1 MKVLRFLSLLL
12 LAAGL
17 SMDAFAASLCKGL
30 AVRSLRARQA
40 LAVGGIFGFF
50 QAAMP
55 LVGYCFAQTFRAWI
69 EQVDHWVAFLLL
81 AFLGLRMIAE
91 SRANASEEVPR
102 DGENRPFSLQSLLPP
117 AFATSV
123 DALAVGV
130 AFALSG
136 TYRGILFTVSVIGVV
151 TFALCC
157 VGVYVGNLCGTRF
170 RAKAEL
176 VGGLLLLL
184 IGTRILL
191 ADLGVLP
198 GG

>member
-1 MKVLRFLSLLL
+1 MSALRFPSLLL

-17 SMDAFAASLCKGL
+17 AMDAFAASLCEGL
-30 AVRSLRARQA
+30 AVGSLRVRQA
-40 LAVGGIFGFF
+40 LAVGGMFGVF
-50 QAAMP
+50 QAVMP
-55 LVGYCFAQTFRAWI
+55 LVGYCFAQTFRSWI
-69 EQVDHWVAFLLL
+69 ERVDHWVAFLLL

-91 SRANASEEVPR
+91 SRASAPETTPR
-102 DGENRPFSLQSLLPP
+102 DGENRPFSVRALLPP

-136 TYRGILFTVSVIGVV
+136 TYRGILFTVSVIGFV

-157 VGVYVGNLCGTRF
+157 VGVYVGNLCGMRF

-184 IGTRILL
+184 IGTKILL
-191 ADLGVLP
+191 ADLGVFP

>member
-1 MKVLRFLSLLL
+1 MRALRFPSLLL

-17 SMDAFAASLCKGL
+17 AMDAFAASLCKGL
-30 AVRSLRARQA
+30 AVGSLRVRQA
-40 LAVGGIFGFF
+40 LAVGGMFGVF
-50 QAAMP
+50 QAVMP
-55 LVGYCFAQTFRAWI
+55 LVGYCFAQTFRSWI

-91 SRANASEEVPR
+91 SRANTPEATPQ
-102 DGENRPFSLQSLLPP
+102 DGENRPFALRSLLPP

-157 VGVYVGNLCGTRF
+157 VGVYVGNLCGMRF

-184 IGTRILL
+184 IGTKILL